1 MGAVEDTV
9 GWVGV
14 EDLVIGA
21 VDWGVSTVA
30 WAMLVRVVEVTT
42 VAVVVVVLSIAYNQH
57 YYLGWSECYEGRH
70 GGLTWVCK
78 KWMW

>member
-1 MGAVEDTV
+1 
-9 GWVGV
+9 
-14 EDLVIGA
+14 
-21 VDWGVSTVA
+21 
-30 WAMLVRVVEVTT
+30 MLVRVVEVTT